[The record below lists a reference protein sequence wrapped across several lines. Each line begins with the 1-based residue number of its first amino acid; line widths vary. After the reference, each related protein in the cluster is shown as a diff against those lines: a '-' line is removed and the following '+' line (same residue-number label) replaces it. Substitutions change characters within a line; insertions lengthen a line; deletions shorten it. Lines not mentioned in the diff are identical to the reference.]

1 MLRAGFQLL
10 LLFVALAIDVCK
22 FLIQIYN
29 CTLAVGSKMPGTITL
44 VRKFDSFLQN
54 FPSSFSVQTQLSPP
68 APTLPKIAK
77 KRGSP

>member
-54 FPSSFSVQTQLSPP
+54 FPSSLSV
-68 APTLPKIAK
+68 
-77 KRGSP
+77 